1 MSEGDIKNIL
11 AQLIVMGLVK
21 KTSIESYWNHGEIV
35 RTPYFGTYMSQN
47 NFQNILSNFYIVDNS
62 LDVPKNRPG
71 HDPFFHV
78 RPMIEM
84 MERTF

>member
-1 MSEGDIKNIL
+1 MSEGGITIFL
-11 AQLIVMGLVK
+11 AQLIAMGFVR

-35 RTPYFGTYMSQN
+35 RTPYFGPYMSQN
-47 NFQNILSNFYIVDNS
+47 NFQNILSNFHIVDNS
-62 LDVPKNRPG
+62 LDVPKNRPS
-71 HDPFFHV
+71 HDPLFCV

>member
-1 MSEGDIKNIL
+1 
-11 AQLIVMGLVK
+11 MGLVR

-47 NFQNILSNFYIVDNS
+47 NFQNILSNFHVVDNS
-62 LDVPKNRPG
+62 LDVPKNRTG
-71 HDPFFHV
+71 HDPPFHV
-78 RPMIEM
+78 RQMIEM